1 MNKDLIFIME
11 KNLNDYRRAISK
23 AGRNLEIKANITRK
37 TAIELIKFLEKE
49 QQISTETSTKNIS
62 EKHNY

>member
-1 MNKDLIFIME
+1 MDEDLIFIME
-11 KNLNDYRRAISK
+11 KNLNDYRRAIFK
-23 AGRNLEIKANITRK
+23 AGRNLEIKADITRK

-49 QQISTETSTKNIS
+49 MQTNTETSTKNIS